1 MRCQLPFLRSTLA
14 MPLGLFGL
22 PCEQPPPL
30 TTAYSSPSKN
40 TTSATP
46 IVPPAGLKVEGNPEA
61 TVVRVPLG
69 LILDIRAVSPPV
81 QGPGGVGTWV
91 HSPAVLVVPPVPAS
105 ATYKYPSGPNLNPR
119 GPSRPEASING
130 VGSIAGCAIDDS
142 GAKLP
147 TAEATI
153 NDDWT

>member
-1 MRCQLPFLRSTLA
+1 MRCQLPFERATLA

-30 TTAYSSPSKN
+30 TTAYSSLSKN

-46 IVPPAGLKVEGNPEA
+46 IVPPAMLKVEGNPEA
-61 TVVRVPLG
+61 TVVRVPLE
-69 LILDIRAVSPPV
+69 LILEIRAFGPPV
-81 QGPGGVGTWV
+81 QGPGGEGTCV
-91 HSPAVLVVPPVPAS
+91 HCPAVLFVPPVPAS

-130 VGSIAGCAIDDS
+130 VGSTAGCAVDDS
-142 GAKLP
+142 GAKP
-147 TAEATI
+147 
-153 NDDWT
+153 